1 MILLPNG
8 QEYEKRTPEPGKFPW
23 YISSGGLE
31 LAATCLRKFHNSRI
45 LQLVPSHETKISPDQ
60 HAGKCLA
67 QALETWRAYTYFPLV
82 QGTKGMESIEAA
94 MIAFKHE
101 WGAYTPPSKQGRDHP
116 KTKENTWRTFRRGIK
131 RWSKENDWLEPYGT
145 GPTNTGI
152 ELEAAIPLDIPHPDD
167 PSRPLYYVVKMD
179 AIMKTRTTK
188 RKLYVL
194 DDKSMGTVSDTWRA
208 QWRTASQLVSYCWAA
223 RALGIPVDGYV
234 VRGYQIAKTRFALE
248 EHVERVH
255 DWQLAE
261 WEARMVDLVHE
272 LVAQYTTQHLYDR
285 WSWPKTGKEHKAC
298 AYSYGRPCA
307 YLDLCEVP
315 PAREVAAR
323 RMFHVGRTSPFDL
336 KQEEPK

>member
-1 MILLPNG
+1 VD
-8 QEYEKRTPEPGKFPW
+8 
-23 YISSGGLE
+23 
-31 LAATCLRKFHNSRI
+31 AAK
-45 LQLVPSHETKISPDQ
+45 
-60 HAGKCLA
+60 
-67 QALETWRAYTYFPLV
+67 
-82 QGTKGMESIEAA
+82 
-94 MIAFKHE
+94 IAFDHE
-101 WGAYTPPSKQGRDHP
+101 WGNYAPPQKAGRDHP
-116 KTKENTWRTFRRGIK
+116 KTKTNTWKTFLRGIK

-188 RKLYVL
+188 QKLYVL

-208 QWRTASQLVSYCWAA
+208 QWRTASQLVGYCWAA
-223 RALGIPVDGYV
+223 RALGIPADGYV
-234 VRGYQIAKTRFALE
+234 VRGYQIAKTRYALE

-255 DWQLAE
+255 DWQLEE
-261 WEARMVDLVHE
+261 WEARMLWLVRE
-272 LVAQYTTQHLYDR
+272 LVNEYKACRSDPEPPSPY
-285 WSWPKTGKEHKAC
+285 WPKTGKEHKAC

-315 PAREVAAR
+315 PAREIAAR

-336 KQEEPK
+336 KES